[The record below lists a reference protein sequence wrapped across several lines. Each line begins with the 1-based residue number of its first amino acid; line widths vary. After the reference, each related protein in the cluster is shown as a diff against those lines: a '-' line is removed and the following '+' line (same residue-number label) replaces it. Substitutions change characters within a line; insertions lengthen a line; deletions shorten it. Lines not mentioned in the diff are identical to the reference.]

1 MKANLTN
8 FSNWIVLIFT
18 FFPEFAFTLVW
29 CSGYKL
35 DSTALPSSP
44 LATRLKEAK
53 GQMICRLHSSSQIH
67 MDIFNFRT
75 RTSWQVK
82 LLKGLQ
88 LRGLVQLQKD
98 KLKNAN
104 TPEAAWEIVKV
115 PRKVNLSDV
124 TILTS
129 LSHFF
134 QRFSEQI
141 WSVFFSQLLAY
152 QDLFWLVASLGI
164 SLVSHGKTFSRALQ
178 RLRGQK

>member
-1 MKANLTN
+1 M
-8 FSNWIVLIFT
+8 
-18 FFPEFAFTLVW
+18 
-29 CSGYKL
+29 
-35 DSTALPSSP
+35 
-44 LATRLKEAK
+44 
-53 GQMICRLHSSSQIH
+53 
-67 MDIFNFRT
+67 
-75 RTSWQVK
+75 K

-141 WSVFFSQLLAY
+141 WSFFFPTFGVSR
-152 QDLFWLVASLGI
+152 LVLTRCIA
-164 SLVSHGKTFSRALQ
+164 RN
-178 RLRGQK
+178 